1 MNCKKYK
8 TWMSDAATEGLSAR
22 QRSEFDVHI
31 RDCSGCRE
39 ELARAQAL
47 VELIDRGV
55 MAQASVEPSVEFLP
69 RLRQRLSAKDA
80 PGKAIWTWR
89 APAVACAAVV
99 VIALAI
105 WMTWPG
111 SVKPGQ
117 GASTNP
123 ATKSFAAANHATPNT
138 NSVGAEPLRASRAP
152 VIAAV
157 RRAVAHDRLRIER
170 RPEVAPVIIP
180 PGEGKAVLQFAA
192 ALQSGKI
199 DGAKLLSEQRETDQ
213 PIEIKPIVIP
223 LLDNTAQTQDK
234 RSAPDGQGT
243 RRDFAGG
250 ELAQGLLP

>member
-8 TWMSDAATEGLSAR
+8 MWMSDAATDGLSVR
-22 QRSEFDVHI
+22 QRNEFEAHV
-31 RDCSGCRE
+31 RDCSHCRE
-39 ELARAQAL
+39 ELARAHTLLEA
-47 VELIDRGV
+47 IDRGV

-69 RLRQRLSAKDA
+69 RLRQRLATERA
-80 PGKAIWTWR
+80 PGTAVWPWR
-89 APAVACAAVV
+89 VPAAACAAVM
-99 VIALAI
+99 VISLAI

-117 GASTNP
+117 VASTNP
-123 ATKSFAAANHATPNT
+123 ATKSFAAANHATPNPK
-138 NSVGAEPLRASRAP
+138 SVGAEPLHASRAP

-157 RRAVAHDRLRIER
+157 RRAVAHDRHRIER
-170 RPEVAPVIIP
+170 RSEVAPVIIP